1 MVRTLTVG
9 MEAAT
14 LADAVKP
21 VLLVEMMFTSPARIW
36 TGIGDIVWNGATW
49 SGVGT
54 LLGVGQI
61 EETREIRA
69 TGLDISLSG
78 VPSELI
84 SLALAEPYQGK
95 TAKVYIGAFNTAGGA
110 LIADPY
116 LAFSGRMDVMT
127 IAERPDS
134 PVINISTE
142 SRLIDLERPR
152 ERRWDHQDQI
162 TDHPGDMFFEF
173 VSSIQNVEITWGKS

>member
-1 MVRTLTVG
+1 

-21 VLLVEMMFTSPARIW
+21 VLLVEAMFTTPARIW
-36 TGIGDIVWNGATW
+36 TGTGDISWNGATW

-61 EETREIRA
+61 QETREIRA

-78 VPSELI
+78 VPAELI
-84 SLALAEPYQGK
+84 SLALAEPYQGRR
-95 TAKVYIGAFNTAGGA
+95 ARVYIGAFDTATGS

-116 LAFSGRMDVMT
+116 LAFSGVMDVMT

-152 ERRWDHQDQI
+152 ERRYDHQDQI
-162 TDHPGDMFFEF
+162 TDFPGDLFFEF
-173 VSSIQNVEITWGKS
+173 VPAIQNIEVTWGQS